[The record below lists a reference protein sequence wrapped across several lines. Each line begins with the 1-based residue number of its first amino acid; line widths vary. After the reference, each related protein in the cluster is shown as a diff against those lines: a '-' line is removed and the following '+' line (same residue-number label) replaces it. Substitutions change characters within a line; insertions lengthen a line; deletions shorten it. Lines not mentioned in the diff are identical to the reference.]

1 MKKVFQSNG
10 CSEIKLE
17 SNIQNNFGFIPLY
30 TEVFLDLQNG
40 INADKPIF
48 TTPKY
53 LIDASIP
60 LTPSFQHHGGLLFF
74 EHYLSYEA
82 MQGGLDQAKTA
93 VKKLLFNYAITNNPD
108 GKKTNFKGFD
118 LGPSY
123 IESRKIVYFV
133 TLIDIV

>member
-17 SNIQNNFGFIPLY
+17 STILNNFGFVPLY

-53 LIDASIP
+53 LTDASIP

-82 MQGGLDQAKTA
+82 MPGGLEQAKTA
-93 VKKLLFNYAITNNPD
+93 AKKLSFNYSITNNCD
-108 GKKTNFKGFD
+108 NSINKFKGFE
-118 LGPSY
+118 LGPTF
-123 IESRKIVYFV
+123 IESRKIVFFV
-133 TLIDIV
+133 TLIDII